1 MHILIILV
9 ICLVS
14 IIIGKKVFNSWFN
27 HVIFYSLLWS
37 LFLVLYELELIRYD
51 SISTEAFFI
60 YFVVQLG
67 ILSGALTIYFANDY
81 KSKIKIQPSFDNSV
95 FFINNFKL
103 TRILI
108 ICTTIIGLISAY
120 QNWTYLL
127 HKFGSIES
135 IMIRAHTIYR
145 LRIAGELDG
154 ATPYLSILPYV
165 GIIFSGIY
173 TAAKSKLTLY
183 SVLPLISIIIS
194 DAAAV
199 GRGGIFVSFIM
210 LGTSFL
216 FFRSNRALNKYY
228 FSKQSKKP
236 LIIGISILFLV
247 VITSLSLVSEFRGR
261 FEDFKGKRRIFNKYD
276 NIPFF
281 SANEYFYF
289 SSNVGVFSKYF
300 KEQSE
305 NPMIGENS
313 LLPVYNFVAKLGIID
328 KPNFYPKGYSIP
340 NWSNS
345 ATYLKDLHADFGII
359 GMFLIPFL
367 MSLFAT
373 YFWFRWVYNGGFLNF
388 VILTYLFVL
397 LTLSIFNMQTRS
409 SFFFLSFLLILLIHF
424 ISERFFKVE
433 SKYLDDSKILAN

>member
-1 MHILIILV
+1 MLILIILV
-9 ICLVS
+9 ICFISV
-14 IIIGKKVFNSWFN
+14 IIGKKIFNAWFN
-27 HVIFYSLLWS
+27 HVVLYSLIWS
-37 LFLVLYELELIRYD
+37 LFLILYDLKLIRYD
-51 SISTEAFFI
+51 SISTESFFI
-60 YFVVQLG
+60 YFVVQVG

-81 KSKIKIQPSFDNSV
+81 KNRIKLQPSFYNSV
-95 FFINNFKL
+95 FFIKDFKL

-108 ICTTIIGLISAY
+108 IITTVIGLISAY
-120 QNWTYLL
+120 QNWTFLL

-154 ATPYLSILPYV
+154 ATPYLSIFPYV

-173 TAAKSKLTLY
+173 TAAKSKITLY
-183 SVLPLISIIIS
+183 SILPLISIIIS
-194 DAAAV
+194 DAASV
-199 GRGGIFVSFIM
+199 GRGGIFVGFIM

-216 FFRSNRALNKYY
+216 FFRSNRVLKKYY

-236 LIIGISILFLV
+236 LIIGGSILFILV
-247 VITSLSLVSEFRGR
+247 LTSLSLVSEFRGR
-261 FEDFKGKRRIFNKYD
+261 VEDFKGKRRIFNKYD
-276 NIPFF
+276 NVPFF
-281 SANEYFYF
+281 SVNEYFYF

-300 KEQSE
+300 KEQKE

-313 LLPVYNFVAKLGIID
+313 FLPIYNFVSKLGFID
-328 KPNFYPKGYSIP
+328 KPNFYPRGYNIP

-345 ATYLKDLHADFGII
+345 ATYLRDLHADFGIT

-373 YFWFRWVYNGGFLNF
+373 SFWFKWIYNGGFLNF
-388 VILTYLFVL
+388 IILIYLFVL

-409 SFFFLSFLLILLIHF
+409 SFFLLSFILILILNF
-424 ISERFFKVE
+424 FSERFLKVKSE
-433 SKYLDDSKILAN
+433 YLNENKIFTN